1 MYVKMAK
8 EITLPKLGVTM
19 EEGMINKWYKKEG
32 DYIKAG
38 DIIYE
43 IETDKTS
50 MEVES
55 KESGYLKKIVVK
67 EGESIPV
74 TTVIAILGEA
84 DEEIAVAASGRAIEP
99 TNASA
104 YEETINTGEDTSAN
118 QAAQVMS
125 TPRAR
130 KIARE
135 NGIDISK
142 VNGTGSGGR
151 ITEDDVTGYLESIKL
166 LCRRRKTECDQS

>member
-1 MYVKMAK
+1 MAK

-19 EEGMINKWYKKEG
+19 EEGMINKWMKKEG

-55 KESGYLKKIVVK
+55 TESGYLKKIVVK
-67 EGESIPV
+67 EGEPVPV

-84 DEEIAVAASGRAIEP
+84 DEEIAAVASGKAVEQTNAPISAEP
-99 TNASA
+99 TG
-104 YEETINTGEDTSAN
+104 IGDDGPAN
-118 QAAQVMS
+118 QEAQAMA

-135 NGIDISK
+135 SGIDISRVK
-142 VNGTGSGGR
+142 GTGSNGR
-151 ITEDDVTGYLESIKL
+151 ITEDDVAGYLESLKAHL
-166 LCRRRKTECDQS
+166 QEAEDKD